1 MRKMALAL
9 LTMFLPVLSFG
20 ALPSY
25 LTTQLA
31 LPQDAVQGLLSKAQ
45 ELGIPT
51 LAYTEG
57 GAVLSGVQSESELL
71 SSDRYLIYDP
81 PYFLLSVQTD
91 SSLAVLRGD
100 DRSAELISLG
110 RDGNIALPPQ
120 ELFDLL
126 DQLGLL
132 PSGQTVELQAEE
144 LPLKLP
150 AVPEGVKLDAELWGL
165 LSYPDWLGF
174 ARDHGL
180 ELQGIRVHV
189 VVERTSAL
197 PEKYEPY
204 IISSSDGLVEMSLPI
219 PLLSELGRE
228 PVVKLVR
235 PPYTPHPAAGAEG

>member
-25 LTTQLA
+25 LTTQLT
-31 LPQDAVQGLLSKAQ
+31 LPQDAVQGLLTKAQ
-45 ELGIPT
+45 QLGIPT
-51 LAYTEG
+51 LSYTERG
-57 GAVLSGVQSESELL
+57 PVLYGVQSESELL
-71 SSDRYLIYDP
+71 SSERYLIYDP

-100 DRSAELISLG
+100 GSRAELISLG
-110 RDGNIALPPQ
+110 KGGNLALPPQ
-120 ELFDLL
+120 ELLELL

-132 PSGQTVELQAEE
+132 PSGQTVELRAVD

-165 LSYPDWLGF
+165 IGYPDWLGF

-180 ELQGIRVHV
+180 ELKGIRVHV
-189 VVERTSAL
+189 VVERTAAL

-204 IISSSDGLVEMSLPI
+204 IISSSDGLVEMFLPI
-219 PLLSELGRE
+219 PLLSELGRD
-228 PVVKLVR
+228 PAVKLVR
-235 PPYTPHPAAGAEG
+235 PPHMPHPAAGAEG